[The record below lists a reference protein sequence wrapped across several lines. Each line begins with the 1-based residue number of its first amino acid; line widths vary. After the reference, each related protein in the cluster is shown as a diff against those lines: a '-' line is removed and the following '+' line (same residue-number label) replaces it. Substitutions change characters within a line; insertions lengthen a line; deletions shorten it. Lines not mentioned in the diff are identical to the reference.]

1 MINTVPIAGHKI
13 PENIVIINGTSH
25 QLLLIKDIIR
35 MIRYDQKYGT
45 KKISKTMVTKSDITK
60 KQEQLLDELNNCDDE
75 LSGQELHRQL
85 MDKGKS
91 MGLTTVYRNL
101 QILIKHGLIR
111 SRHLPNGE
119 VLYTP
124 VDRDMHHLTSVQ
136 CGETSKMEG
145 CPVKDIHTPKKNPKK
160 FQLLFH
166 TLEYFG
172 LCQNC
177 YQAQN

>member
-1 MINTVPIAGHKI
+1 MIK
-13 PENIVIINGTSH
+13 NGRH
-25 QLLLIKDIIR
+25 
-35 MIRYDQKYGT
+35 
-45 KKISKTMVTKSDITK
+45 KKILKTMVTKTDITK
-60 KQEQLLDELNNCDDE
+60 RQEQLLEELNKCDDE
-75 LSGQELHRQL
+75 LSGQELHRRL
-85 MDKGKS
+85 INKGKS
-91 MGLTTVYRNL
+91 IGLTTVYRNL

-111 SRHLPNGE
+111 SRHLPTGE

-124 VDRDMHHLTSVQ
+124 VDRDIHHLTCVQ

-145 CPVKDIHTPKKNPKK
+145 CPVKDIHAPKKNPKK

>member
-1 MINTVPIAGHKI
+1 MVN
-13 PENIVIINGTSH
+13 NI
-25 QLLLIKDIIR
+25 
-35 MIRYDQKYGT
+35 
-45 KKISKTMVTKSDITK
+45 DITK
-60 KQEQLLDELNNCDDE
+60 RQEQLLEELNKCEDE

-85 MDKGKS
+85 MSQGKS

-124 VDRDMHHLTSVQ
+124 VDRDIHHLTCVQ

-145 CPVKDIHTPKKNPKK
+145 CSINNNYILRDIMSSYGYGTNHS
-160 FQLLFH
+160 
-166 TLEYFG
+166 
-172 LCQNC
+172 
-177 YQAQN
+177 

>member
-1 MINTVPIAGHKI
+1 MIENTRH
-13 PENIVIINGTSH
+13 
-25 QLLLIKDIIR
+25 
-35 MIRYDQKYGT
+35 
-45 KKISKTMVTKSDITK
+45 KKIVKSMISNTDITK
-60 KQEQLLDELNNCDDE
+60 RQKQLLEELDRCDDE

-85 MDKGKS
+85 INKGKS

-111 SRHLPNGE
+111 SRHLPTGE

-124 VDRDMHHLTSVQ
+124 VDRDIHHLTCVQ

-145 CPVKDIHTPKKNPKK
+145 CPVKDIQTPKKNPEK

>member
-1 MINTVPIAGHKI
+1 
-13 PENIVIINGTSH
+13 
-25 QLLLIKDIIR
+25 
-35 MIRYDQKYGT
+35 
-45 KKISKTMVTKSDITK
+45 MVTNFKITK
-60 KQEQLLDELNNCDDE
+60 RQEQLLEELKKCEDEF
-75 LSGQELHRQL
+75 SGQDLHRQL
-85 MDKGKS
+85 IIVGKS

-111 SRHLPNGE
+111 SRHLPTVE

-124 VDRDMHHLTSVQ
+124 LDRDIHHLTCVQ

-145 CPVKDIHTPKKNPKK
+145 CTVKDIHAPKKNPKK

-177 YQAQN
+177 FQAQN

>member
-1 MINTVPIAGHKI
+1 MIKNAAH
-13 PENIVIINGTSH
+13 
-25 QLLLIKDIIR
+25 
-35 MIRYDQKYGT
+35 
-45 KKISKTMVTKSDITK
+45 KKILKTMVTKTDITK
-60 KQEQLLDELNNCDDE
+60 RQEQLLEELKKCDDE
-75 LSGQELHRQL
+75 LSGQELHRKL
-85 MDKGKS
+85 INKGKS

-111 SRHLPNGE
+111 SRHLPTGE

-124 VDRDMHHLTSVQ
+124 VDRDIHHLTCVQ

-145 CPVKDIHTPKKNPKK
+145 CPVKDINIPKKNPKK

>member
-1 MINTVPIAGHKI
+1 
-13 PENIVIINGTSH
+13 
-25 QLLLIKDIIR
+25 
-35 MIRYDQKYGT
+35 MIRNTGK

-60 KQEQLLDELNNCDDE
+60 KQEQLLEELNNCDDE

-85 MDKGKS
+85 MSKGKS

-101 QILIKHGLIR
+101 QIMIKHGLIR

-124 VDRDMHHLTSVQ
+124 VDRDIHHLTCVQ

-145 CPVKDIHTPKKNPKK
+145 CPVKDLSLIHI
-160 FQLLFH
+160 
-166 TLEYFG
+166 
-172 LCQNC
+172 
-177 YQAQN
+177 